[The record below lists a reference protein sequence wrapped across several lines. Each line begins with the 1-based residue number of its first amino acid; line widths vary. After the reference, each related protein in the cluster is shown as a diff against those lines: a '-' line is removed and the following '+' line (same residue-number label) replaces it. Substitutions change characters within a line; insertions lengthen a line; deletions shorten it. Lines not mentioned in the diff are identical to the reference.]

1 MILPLAATDNPVL
14 RRMADPIT
22 RFDDPELQKLIDDMI
37 PTMYACDGIG
47 LAAPQI
53 NHSIQ
58 LAVIVP
64 DPNRFQDFKNKAEEA
79 IVIIN
84 PRIEKHSLS
93 KEAQEEGCLSVPK
106 YFGPVKRWK
115 NVTVSFQDR
124 EGQKHVM
131 RSSGLLAKVF
141 QHEIDHLK
149 GILFI
154 DKAPRIYKVTT
165 L

>member
-1 MILPLAATDNPVL
+1 MILSLVTADNPVL
-14 RRMADPIT
+14 RKVADAIT
-22 RFDDPELQKLIDDMI
+22 RFDDPVLQKLIDDMI
-37 PTMYACDGIG
+37 PTMYERDGIG

-53 NHSIQ
+53 NHSLQ

-64 DPNRFQDFKNKAEEA
+64 DPTRFQDFKEKKEEA

-84 PRIEKHSLS
+84 PKIEKHSLR
-93 KEAQEEGCLSVPK
+93 KESQEEGCLSVPK

-115 NVTVSFQDR
+115 NVTVSFHDR
-124 EGQKHVM
+124 NGIKQIMK
-131 RSSGLLAKVF
+131 SSGLLAKVF
-141 QHEIDHLK
+141 QHEIDHLN

-154 DKAPRIYKVTT
+154 DKAPRVYKVTT